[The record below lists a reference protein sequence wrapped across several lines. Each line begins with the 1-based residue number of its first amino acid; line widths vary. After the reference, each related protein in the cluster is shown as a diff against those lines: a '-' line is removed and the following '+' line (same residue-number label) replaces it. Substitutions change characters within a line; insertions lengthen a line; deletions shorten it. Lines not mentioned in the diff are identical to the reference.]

1 MARFTLMAILGAF
14 CSYSSAQTGKL
25 VVLITGVQVEKG
37 GELSTGIF
45 MRENFPKVGKQILG
59 DETVITSSEMK
70 IVFDNVPPG
79 TYGVVSFQDIDKN
92 KQLKSNLVGYP
103 TEPIGFSRDARIKF
117 GPPDFDDAM
126 ITIARD
132 ETLTI
137 SITLR

>member
-1 MARFTLMAILGAF
+1 MAILGAF

-37 GELSTGIF
+37 GELSTRIF

>member
-1 MARFTLMAILGAF
+1 MAILGAF